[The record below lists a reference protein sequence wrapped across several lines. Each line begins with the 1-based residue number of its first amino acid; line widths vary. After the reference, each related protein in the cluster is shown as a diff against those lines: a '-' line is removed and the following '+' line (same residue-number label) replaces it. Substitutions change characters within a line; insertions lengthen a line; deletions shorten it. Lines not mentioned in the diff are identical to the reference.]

1 MNFSGVQLLDSD
13 SAGITMELEMQWDG
27 NPNIVLDIQTTL
39 GISLPVQVIFNYC
52 NGIGM
57 EKGLSYPCSTKHDF
71 ATVYTFRTL
80 GLMEIQVAYF
90 LTWYQSARFSFSNA
104 NTTHALSVCNFFF
117 CTVSSRYTHIS
128 KPVHVHISNFSLM
141 EAQVAHEQF

>member
-39 GISLPVQVIFNYC
+39 GISLPVQVIFNCC

-71 ATVYTFRTL
+71 CYSLYFPYTWPHRNTSC
-80 GLMEIQVAYF
+80 I
-90 LTWYQSARFSFSNA
+90 FSYM
-104 NTTHALSVCNFFF
+104 
-117 CTVSSRYTHIS
+117 VSER
-128 KPVHVHISNFSLM
+128 
-141 EAQVAHEQF
+141 